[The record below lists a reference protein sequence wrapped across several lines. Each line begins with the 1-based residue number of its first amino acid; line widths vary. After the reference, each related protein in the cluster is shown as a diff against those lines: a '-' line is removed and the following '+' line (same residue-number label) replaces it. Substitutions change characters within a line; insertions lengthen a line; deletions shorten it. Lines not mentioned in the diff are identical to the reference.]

1 MKKIKDCLK
10 TRLKQTK
17 IVKTTENEK
26 TTTS

>member
-10 TRLKQTK
+10 TQVKQTK